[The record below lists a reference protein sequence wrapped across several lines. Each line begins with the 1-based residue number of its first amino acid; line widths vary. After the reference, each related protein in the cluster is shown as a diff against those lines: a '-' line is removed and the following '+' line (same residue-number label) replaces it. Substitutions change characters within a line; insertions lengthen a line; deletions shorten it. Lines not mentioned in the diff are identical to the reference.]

1 MNKTRLLIICC
12 VLLALPSF
20 AQNSPACS
28 LAGTWYGGSDYKYIS
43 TITPITGETFAI
55 TSDPVFDNASFGYK
69 AWTSWS
75 GKIIRTIARRYV
87 TQVIGMF
94 TTSSELPPPVNSYEM
109 DGARAWVEFID
120 CDNLQFSYDFF
131 GAYFDLNKV
140 PFVDPPDL
148 NYLPPG
154 GIVETYHRMPVTC
167 PACSLPAA
175 PTRQLRPRR

>member
-1 MNKTRLLIICC
+1 MNKARLLIIACA
-12 VLLALPSF
+12 LLVLPSF
-20 AQNSPACS
+20 AQNSPTCS

-43 TITPITGETFAI
+43 TITPTTGQTFAI

-69 AWTSWS
+69 GWTSWS
-75 GKIIRTIARRYV
+75 GQIIRTRAGRYV

-94 TTSSELPPPVNSYEM
+94 TTSSELPPPANSYEL
-109 DGARAWVEFID
+109 DGARAWVQFID
-120 CDNLQFSYDFF
+120 CDHLQFSYDFF

-154 GIVETYHRMPVTC
+154 GIVETYHRMHITC
-167 PACSLPAA
+167 PACNLVAA
-175 PTRQLRPRR
+175 PATHLRHRH